1 VGKSTQIVDP
11 NLHQALRLCPTH
23 NPVLEDARKK
33 RRKYRDDLES
43 HIRLSR
49 S

>member
-1 VGKSTQIVDP
+1 VRKGAQIVDP
-11 NLHQALRLCPTH
+11 DTHQALRLCPPH